1 MIELLDAFCKA
12 CGRTMNNVANIPPLS
27 GEPGLRAFICDSC
40 GTVESVLVY
49 PSNQPTVQQQQQ
61 SQRKDDDDTG

>member
-1 MIELLDAFCKA
+1 MIELSDAACKA

-27 GEPGLRAFICDSC
+27 GEPGLRAFICDGC

-49 PSNQPTVQQQQQ
+49 PSNQPSVQQQQQ
-61 SQRKDDDDTG
+61 PQPKDDDTE